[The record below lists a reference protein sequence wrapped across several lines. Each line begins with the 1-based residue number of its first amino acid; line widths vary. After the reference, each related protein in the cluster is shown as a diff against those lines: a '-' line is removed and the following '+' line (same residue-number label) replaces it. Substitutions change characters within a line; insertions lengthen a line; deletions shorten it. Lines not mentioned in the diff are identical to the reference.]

1 MADLTHLD
9 GPALQRFV
17 DNDLADFLTALKA
30 IRRDSTADNG
40 GIRALRSIVDGA
52 TTPDSLQQ
60 SQALAIGSMGADD
73 FLHGKSLLT
82 AVTGAAKSVDGVFA
96 QHVDLFGDIERDMK
110 QTIRTM
116 LNAQGSSLH
125 SIDAE
130 RMLDVFSDVDEGMSE
145 NPGDERDSSGSSGEH
160 GEDD

>member
-30 IRRDSTADNG
+30 IRRDSTADTG

-60 SQALAIGSMGADD
+60 NQALAIGSMGADD

-82 AVTGAAKSVDGVFA
+82 AATGAAKSVDAVLA
-96 QHVDLFGDIERDMK
+96 QHVNLFGDIERDMK

-125 SIDAE
+125 SIGAE
-130 RMLDVFSDVDEGMSE
+130 QMLDVFSDADEGMSE
-145 NPGDERDSSGSSGEH
+145 NPGDQTTSSGH
-160 GEDD
+160 HEDGN

>member
-30 IRRDSTADNG
+30 IRRDSTADDG

-82 AVTGAAKSVDGVFA
+82 AATGAAKSVDGVFA

-110 QTIRTM
+110 QTIRTL
-116 LNAQGSSLH
+116 LNTQGSSLQ

-145 NPGDERDSSGSSGEH
+145 NPGDDRGAGDNGEH

>member
-60 SQALAIGSMGADD
+60 NQALAIGSMGADD

-82 AVTGAAKSVDGVFA
+82 AATGAAKSVDGVFA

-110 QTIRTM
+110 QTIRTL

-125 SIDAE
+125 SIGAE

-145 NPGDERDSSGSSGEH
+145 NPGDERGSGSSGEN